1 VAETRS
7 NPRPGA
13 AAAPTGELAPNG
25 WPRSLLSGFRAGE
38 REALTTVYRMHAEP
52 VALVLRHGFSF
63 ESGGHRHRFAGYGS
77 GFELQDA
84 LHETFRRAFEP
95 RAREGYDGIRP
106 YGAYVTTIARNL
118 VLRSFRAREVLFP
131 LEADAAPSGAPM
143 LAAVDVGPTPERELH
158 DRQVLELVERFL
170 ATLTPDDRRLIE
182 LRHVEGLSQRDA
194 ADVLGLGRQ
203 RIRTREQALRS
214 KLLAYLREHG
224 EAALVDGVV
233 VSVGL
238 PALLGSEL
246 LRALLEVTR

>member
-1 VAETRS
+1 VAQTPS
-7 NPRPGA
+7 NPGPLGDA
-13 AAAPTGELAPNG
+13 GPTGDLAPNG
-25 WPRSLLSGFRAGE
+25 WPRALLSGFRAGE
-38 REALTTVYRMHAEP
+38 REALTTVYRLHAET
-52 VALVLRHGFSF
+52 VALLLRHGFSF

-131 LEADAAPSGAPM
+131 LEADTGSTIGPM

-170 ATLTPDDRRLIE
+170 ATLAPDERRLIE
-182 LRHVEGLSQRDA
+182 LRYVEGLSQRDA
-194 ADVLGLGRQ
+194 ADALGLGRQ
-203 RIRTREQALRS
+203 RIRTREQAVRA
-214 KLLAYLREHG
+214 KLLAFLREHG
-224 EAALVDGVV
+224 EGELIEGVV
-233 VSVGL
+233 ARVGL
-238 PALLGSEL
+238 SALFGGEL

>member
-1 VAETRS
+1 VVAEIPQNNRTV
-7 NPRPGA
+7 
-13 AAAPTGELAPNG
+13 PTGDVAPNG
-25 WPRSLLSGFRAGE
+25 WPRALLQGFRAGE
-38 REALTTVYRMHAEP
+38 REALTTVYRMHAES
-52 VALVLRHGFSF
+52 VALLLRHGFSF

-131 LEADAAPSGAPM
+131 LEASDELGSTNVQVVAI
-143 LAAVDVGPTPERELH
+143 DVGPTPERELH

-170 ATLTPDDRRLIE
+170 ATLTPDERRLIE

-203 RIRTREQALRS
+203 RVRTREQALRT

-233 VSVGL
+233 VSVSL
-238 PALLGSEL
+238 PALLGTEL

>member
-1 VAETRS
+1 VVAEIPQNNR
-7 NPRPGA
+7 
-13 AAAPTGELAPNG
+13 AAPTGDVAPNG
-25 WPRSLLSGFRAGE
+25 WPRALLQGFRAGE
-38 REALTTVYRMHAEP
+38 REALTTVYRMHAES
-52 VALVLRHGFSF
+52 VALLLRHGFSF

-131 LEADAAPSGAPM
+131 LEASDELGSTNGQVVAI
-143 LAAVDVGPTPERELH
+143 DVGPTPERELH

-170 ATLTPDDRRLIE
+170 ATLTPDERRLIE

-203 RIRTREQALRS
+203 RVRTREQALRT

-233 VSVGL
+233 VSVSL
-238 PALLGSEL
+238 PALLGTEL

>member
-1 VAETRS
+1 VVPEDATRS
-7 NPRPGA
+7 
-13 AAAPTGELAPNG
+13 GELAPNG
-25 WPRSLLSGFRAGE
+25 WPRALLSGFRAGE
-38 REALTTVYRMHAEP
+38 REALTTVYRMHAET
-52 VALVLRHGFSF
+52 VALLLRQGFSF

-118 VLRSFRAREVLFP
+118 VLRSFRDREVLFP
-131 LEADAAPSGAPM
+131 LETTDADPSTTPM

-170 ATLTPDDRRLIE
+170 ATLTPDERRLIE

-194 ADVLGLGRQ
+194 ADALGLGRQ
-203 RIRTREQALRS
+203 RIRTREQALRT

-224 EAALVDGVV
+224 EVALVDGVV
-233 VSVGL
+233 TSVGL
-238 PALLGSEL
+238 PALLGTEL

>member
-1 VAETRS
+1 
-7 NPRPGA
+7 
-13 AAAPTGELAPNG
+13 
-25 WPRSLLSGFRAGE
+25 
-38 REALTTVYRMHAEP
+38 
-52 VALVLRHGFSF
+52 
-63 ESGGHRHRFAGYGS
+63 
-77 GFELQDA
+77 
-84 LHETFRRAFEP
+84 
-95 RAREGYDGIRP
+95 
-106 YGAYVTTIARNL
+106 
-118 VLRSFRAREVLFP
+118 VLFP

-203 RIRTREQALRS
+203 RIRTREQALRV

-246 LRALLEVTR
+246 VRALLEVTR

>member
-1 VAETRS
+1 MAETRS
-7 NPRPGA
+7 NPRPH
-13 AAAPTGELAPNG
+13 AAAPPTGEVAPNG
-25 WPRSLLSGFRAGE
+25 WPRALLSGFRAGE
-38 REALTTVYRMHAEP
+38 REALTTVYRMHAET
-52 VALVLRHGFSF
+52 VALLLRHGFSF

-131 LEADAAPSGAPM
+131 LEVDAAPASGQ
-143 LAAVDVGPTPERELH
+143 LLAVDVGPTPERELH

-170 ATLTPDDRRLIE
+170 ATLTPDERRLIE

-194 ADVLGLGRQ
+194 AEVLGLGRQ
-203 RIRTREQALRS
+203 RVRTREQALRV

-224 EAALVDGVV
+224 EAALVEGVV
-233 VSVGL
+233 VSVSL

-246 LRALLEVTR
+246 VRALLEVTR

>member
-1 VAETRS
+1 MVAEIPENSRAT
-7 NPRPGA
+7 
-13 AAAPTGELAPNG
+13 PTGDVAPNG
-25 WPRSLLSGFRAGE
+25 WPRALLSGFRAGE
-38 REALTTVYRMHAEP
+38 REALTTVYRMHVET
-52 VALVLRHGFSF
+52 VALLLRQGFSF

-131 LEADAAPSGAPM
+131 LEAADDLGATGGQ
-143 LAAVDVGPTPERELH
+143 LVAVDVGPTPERELH

-170 ATLTPDDRRLIE
+170 ATLAPDERRLIA
-182 LRHVEGLSQRDA
+182 LRYVEGLSQRDA

-203 RIRTREQALRS
+203 RIRTREQALRT

-224 EAALVDGVV
+224 EAALVEGVLA
-233 VSVGL
+233 SVGL
-238 PALLGSEL
+238 PALLGTEL

>member
-1 VAETRS
+1 VVAENPKNTRVV
-7 NPRPGA
+7 PAGDV
-13 AAAPTGELAPNG
+13 APNG
-25 WPRSLLSGFRAGE
+25 WPRALLSGFRAGE
-38 REALTTVYRMHAEP
+38 REALTAVYRMHAET
-52 VALVLRHGFSF
+52 VALLLRHGFSF

-118 VLRSFRAREVLFP
+118 VLRTFRAREVLFP
-131 LEADAAPSGAPM
+131 LESDAEPGVAPM
-143 LAAVDVGPTPERELH
+143 LTAVDVGPTPERELH

-194 ADVLGLGRQ
+194 ADALGLGRQ
-203 RIRTREQALRS
+203 RIRTREQAVRA

-233 VSVGL
+233 ARVGL
-238 PALLGSEL
+238 PALLGGEL
-246 LRALLEVTR
+246 LQALLEVTR

>member
-1 VAETRS
+1 
-7 NPRPGA
+7 
-13 AAAPTGELAPNG
+13 
-25 WPRSLLSGFRAGE
+25 
-38 REALTTVYRMHAEP
+38 MHAET
-52 VALVLRHGFSF
+52 VALLLRHGFSF

-118 VLRSFRAREVLFP
+118 VLRSFRDREVLFP
-131 LEADAAPSGAPM
+131 LEATDAGPSGAPM

-170 ATLTPDDRRLIE
+170 ATLPPDDRRLIE
-182 LRHVEGLSQRDA
+182 LRFVEGLSQRDA
-194 ADVLGLGRQ
+194 ADALGLGRQ
-203 RIRTREQALRS
+203 RVRTREQALRA
-214 KLLAYLREHG
+214 KLLVYMREHG

-233 VSVGL
+233 ASVGL
-238 PALLGSEL
+238 PALLGSEIV
-246 LRALLEVTR
+246 RALLEVTR

>member
-1 VAETRS
+1 VAETPP
-7 NPRPGA
+7 NPRT
-13 AAAPTGELAPNG
+13 APSGELAPNG
-25 WPRSLLSGFRAGE
+25 WPRELLRGFRAGE
-38 REALTTVYRMHAEP
+38 REALTTVYRMHAET
-52 VALVLRHGFSF
+52 VARLLRHGFSF

-77 GFELQDA
+77 GFELQDT

-131 LEADAAPSGAPM
+131 LEAEAAMTSGP
-143 LAAVDVGPTPERELH
+143 LLAVDVGPTPERELH

-170 ATLTPDDRRLIE
+170 ATLTPDERRLIE
-182 LRHVEGLSQRDA
+182 LRYVEGLSQRDVA
-194 ADVLGLGRQ
+194 ELLKLGRQ
-203 RIRTREQALRS
+203 RIRTREQAVRA

-233 VSVGL
+233 VRVGL
-238 PALLGSEL
+238 PALLGTEL

>member
-1 VAETRS
+1 VAETPP
-7 NPRPGA
+7 NTRP
-13 AAAPTGELAPNG
+13 APTGELAPNG
-25 WPRSLLSGFRAGE
+25 WPRELLRGFRAGE
-38 REALTTVYRMHAEP
+38 REALTTVYRMHAET
-52 VALVLRHGFSF
+52 VALLLRHGFSF

-77 GFELQDA
+77 GFELQDV

-131 LEADAAPSGAPM
+131 LESDAGQTNGE
-143 LAAVDVGPTPERELH
+143 LVAVDVAPTPEREVH

-170 ATLTPDDRRLIE
+170 ATLTPDERRLIE
-182 LRHVEGLSQRDA
+182 LRYVEGLSQRDA
-194 ADVLGLGRQ
+194 ADALGLGRQ
-203 RIRTREQALRS
+203 RIRTREQALRT

-233 VSVGL
+233 RVGL
-238 PALLGSEL
+238 PALLGTEL

>member
-1 VAETRS
+1 VAETR
-7 NPRPGA
+7 NPRPDGDA
-13 AAAPTGELAPNG
+13 APNG
-25 WPRSLLSGFRAGE
+25 WPRELLSGFRAGD
-38 REALTTVYRMHAEP
+38 REALTVVYRMHAET
-52 VALVLRHGFSF
+52 VALLLRHGFSF

-131 LEADAAPSGAPM
+131 LEPAENFGPGIAPM
-143 LAAVDVGPTPERELH
+143 VAAVDAAPTPERELH

-170 ATLTPDDRRLIE
+170 ATLTPDERRLIE
-182 LRHVEGLSQRDA
+182 LRYVEGLSQRDA
-194 ADVLGLGRQ
+194 ADALGLGRQ
-203 RIRTREQALRS
+203 RIRTREQAVRA

-233 VSVGL
+233 ASVGL